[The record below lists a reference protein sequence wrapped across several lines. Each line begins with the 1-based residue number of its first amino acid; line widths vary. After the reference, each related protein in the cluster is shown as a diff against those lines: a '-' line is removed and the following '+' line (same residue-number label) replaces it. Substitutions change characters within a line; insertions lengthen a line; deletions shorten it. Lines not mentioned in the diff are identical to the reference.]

1 MLTHVSFLCTCTC
14 TGSGKTT
21 LVQKLL
27 NERMKNS
34 KVPCYYW
41 SLKNDGI
48 RTDFGV
54 MFSELFGIKEA
65 MAKGFLANGSV
76 SEHTINR
83 LLWKLKEE
91 TGVPAVLVVDDAQ
104 RLLLS
109 EQGEG
114 LALFLQE
121 CYREELLTTI
131 FIGSEGSILTKFR
144 SCKLTNEP
152 DWYVVYS

>member
-1 MLTHVSFLCTCTC
+1 MLTHVSFICTCI
-14 TGSGKTT
+14 GSGKTS

-41 SLKNDGI
+41 SLKIDDNN
-48 RTDFGV
+48 TNFVV
-54 MFSELFGIKEA
+54 MFLELFGIKEA
-65 MAKGFLANGSV
+65 MEKGFLAKESV
-76 SEHTINR
+76 SMRTIISVLR
-83 LLWKLKEE
+83 KLKEE
-91 TGVPAVLVVDDAQ
+91 NSVPAVLVVDDAQ

>member
-1 MLTHVSFLCTCTC
+1 MLTHVSFNCICI
-14 TGSGKTT
+14 GSGKTS

-27 NERMKNS
+27 NERINGS

-41 SLKNDGI
+41 SLKKDI
-48 RTDFGV
+48 KRTDFAV

-65 MAKGFLANGSV
+65 MEKGFLAKDSV
-76 SEHTINR
+76 GMHTIYR
-83 LLWKLKEE
+83 LLWKMKGE

-109 EQGEG
+109 RQGESV
-114 LALFLQE
+114 ALFLQE

-152 DWYVVYS
+152 DWYAVYS